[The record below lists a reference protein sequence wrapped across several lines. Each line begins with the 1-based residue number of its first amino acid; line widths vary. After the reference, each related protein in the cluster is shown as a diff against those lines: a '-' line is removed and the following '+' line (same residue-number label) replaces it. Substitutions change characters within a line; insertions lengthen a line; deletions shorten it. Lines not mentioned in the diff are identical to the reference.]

1 MCGITGWLSASGGV
15 DEAVVTA
22 MRERLAHRGPDGART
37 TVEEGGRV
45 GFGHRRL
52 SIIDLDER
60 AAQPMADVEGRAL
73 ICFNGE
79 IYNHRALRA
88 ELESAGARFG
98 TDHSDTEVLLQGYLH
113 WGLEELLRRCIGMF
127 AFALHDRAA
136 GVVHLVRDRVG
147 IKPLCLMPLAD
158 GGLLFAS
165 EAKALFAHP
174 AARPTLDREH
184 FFHYL
189 SFRSLPAPHS
199 LFDGVEK
206 LPAGWRA
213 EYRLSDGRLTRAR
226 WWDPLAGGGEGVPA
240 SRAAAVD
247 RLESLLEES
256 FALRMEAD
264 VPVGL
269 FLSGGLDSGYLM
281 KLLGERGPGAAA
293 FTVRYPG
300 HERYNEDDDA
310 RRLAAEA
317 GADYHDVPIDDE
329 AFVQALAAVAYHQ
342 DEPIAAPVCTSVYFL
357 SRAAREAGVPVILT
371 GEGSDELF
379 AGYDNWLGLRD
390 LMRWDRRLPDLPGR
404 PLRRAA
410 AGLFGALRS
419 PWDSHREILDRAAL
433 GQPLSWGG
441 ALDFG
446 ERAKRRLVGPEVPS
460 AGLDTYEAMIAPQW
474 QEWTAARGHGDPTG
488 WMSWMDLRFRLPEL
502 MLPRVDKMGM
512 AFSIEGRVPFL
523 DHRIAEL
530 VFALPPEWRGGR
542 GKETKALFKSV
553 AERRMESEF
562 VHRRKRGFQAPV
574 KEWRETIFRERM
586 APALDAFA
594 LRTGLLD
601 PEALQGLL
609 ARPGDRLYFSLV
621 NVMLWHEIFLEPVV
635 EDLLPGV
642 REAAGAPA

>member
-1 MCGITGWLSASGGV
+1 MCGIVGWLSTTGGV

-37 TVEEGGRV
+37 TIEDGGRV

-52 SIIDLDER
+52 AIIDLDER
-60 AAQPMADVEGRAL
+60 AAQPMEDADGRAL

-88 ELESAGARFG
+88 ELESAGARFR
-98 TDHSDTEVLLQGYLH
+98 TDHSDTEVLLQGYLK

-147 IKPLCLMPLAD
+147 IKPLSLMPLP
-158 GGLLFAS
+158 GGLVFAS
-165 EAKALFAHP
+165 ETKALFAHP
-174 AARPTLDREH
+174 AARPALDREN

-189 SFRSLPAPHS
+189 SFRSLPSPHS
-199 LFDGVEK
+199 LFAGVEK

-213 EYRLSDGRLTRAR
+213 EYRLADGQLTRMR
-226 WWDPLAGGGEGVPA
+226 WWDPLDAGVDPPRSRGE
-240 SRAAAVD
+240 AVD

-256 FALRMEAD
+256 FALRMESD

-281 KLLGERGPGAAA
+281 TLLGERGPGSAA

-300 HERYNEDDDA
+300 HEAYNEDTDA
-310 RRLAAEA
+310 RRLAAA
-317 GADYHDVPIDDE
+317 ARADYHDVVVDDR
-329 AFVQALAAVAYHQ
+329 AFVDALSAVAYHQ

-357 SRAAREAGVPVILT
+357 SKAARAAGVPVVLT

-379 AGYDNWLGLRD
+379 AGYPNWLRLRD
-390 LMRWDRRLPDLPGR
+390 MMRWDRRLPDLPGR

-410 AGLFGALRS
+410 AALFGATCS
-419 PWDSHREILDRAAL
+419 SWDPRREILDRAAL
-433 GQPLSWGG
+433 GRPLSWGG
-441 ALDFG
+441 AIDFG
-446 ERAKRRLVGPEVPS
+446 ERAKSRLVGPEVPT
-460 AGLDTYEAMIAPQW
+460 AGLDTYEALVAPAW
-474 QEWTAARGHGDPTG
+474 QEWTGARGFGDPTG

-530 VFALPPEWRGGR
+530 VFAIPPEWRGGT
-542 GKETKALFKSV
+542 GKATKALFKDV
-553 AERRMESEF
+553 ASRRLEPEF
-562 VHRRKRGFQAPV
+562 VYRRKRGFQAPV
-574 KEWRETIFRERM
+574 KEWRETVFRERLG
-586 APALDAFA
+586 PALEAFA
-594 LRTGLLD
+594 RRTGLLD
-601 PEALQGLL
+601 PDALRDLL

-621 NVMLWHEIFLEPVV
+621 NVLLWHEIFLEPVV

-642 REAAGAPA
+642 REAAGVSA